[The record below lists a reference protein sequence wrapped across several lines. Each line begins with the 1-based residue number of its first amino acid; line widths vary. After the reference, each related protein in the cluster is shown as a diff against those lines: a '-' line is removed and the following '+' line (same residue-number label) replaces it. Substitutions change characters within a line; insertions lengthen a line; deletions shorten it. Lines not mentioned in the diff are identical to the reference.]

1 MAGDDW
7 LFGSRTVVRKKKVV
21 NEPDARIEKL
31 AVPGRPIISDRS
43 LQHVP
48 DVVELMAGGLRL
60 RRHPQRF
67 VIVHVVG
74 VQVTTRLLNGH
85 DLANYLLRTGAKL
98 GTIARLQH
106 KANGLG
112 PLVDVRVRIHGTL
125 LRCVALAHKPA
136 KVVHAPI
143 GFEQIMH
150 CGDALAGVDLTA
162 LPPESVLDRHRAY
175 RDISE
180 LGVRRFV
187 QIFNALV
194 SPGGIVGQS
203 DGRLWRTRACRRFS
217 YLDRKSAP
225 GRKR

>member
-1 MAGDDW
+1 MITEG
-7 LFGSRTVVRKKKVV
+7 
-21 NEPDARIEKL
+21 ARRRAHLGREALGEIGRVL
-31 AVPGRPIISDRS
+31 AIDR
-43 LQHVP
+43 
-48 DVVELMAGGLRL
+48 
-60 RRHPQRF
+60 
-67 VIVHVVG
+67 
-74 VQVTTRLLNGH
+74 
-85 DLANYLLRTGAKL
+85 LAEQA
-98 GTIARLQH
+98 LQH